1 MFDIET
7 IVSISIVV
15 ATIDALNT
23 AGGREQLEKGAV
35 RSLMYTFELFWLP
48 HRTFLGTTTH
58 SHENIFPFYW
68 YPYGSPGPV

>member
-1 MFDIET
+1 MSELGRISNTADAINVLPGWMFDIET

-35 RSLMYTFELFWLP
+35 RSLIYTFELFWLP
-48 HRTFLGTTTH
+48 HRT
-58 SHENIFPFYW
+58 
-68 YPYGSPGPV
+68 

>member
-7 IVSISIVV
+7 TVSISIVV

-48 HRTFLGTTTH
+48 HRT
-58 SHENIFPFYW
+58 
-68 YPYGSPGPV
+68 